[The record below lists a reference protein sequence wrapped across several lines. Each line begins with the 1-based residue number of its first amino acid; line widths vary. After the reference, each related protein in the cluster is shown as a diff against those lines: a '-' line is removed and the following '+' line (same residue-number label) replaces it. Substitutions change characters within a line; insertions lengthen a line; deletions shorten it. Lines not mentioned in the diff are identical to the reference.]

1 MLITVIQLANNFGI
15 RWQTTD
21 KSAANFTFRVTPAD
35 GVSSWKK
42 NNAGSLERVLICFT
56 NICLLSAQKTKPKIG
71 FVWTN
76 AEQYQDTS

>member
-21 KSAANFTFRVTPAD
+21 KSAANLNLRVTPAD

-42 NNAGSLERVLICFT
+42 NNAGSLECVLKYF
-56 NICLLSAQKTKPKIG
+56 A
-71 FVWTN
+71 
-76 AEQYQDTS
+76 